1 MNMVSF
7 FIGIIFILLHLFANK
22 LLPAERIKRLLWF
35 SFSGG
40 LAVSYV
46 FVYLLPTLHQEQ
58 SAIEDKYR
66 ALAMESEIYI
76 IGLIGV
82 VSFLLIQ
89 VIVRRH
95 DVSRNTSFYTAV
107 AFYTIYNAMISFTVL
122 SADIAVVQA
131 VFYSFAIGLHII
143 AVAHDMYREFPVEY
157 KRNGRYIMAGGIV
170 AGWLFAL
177 TIELDPLSKAVIF
190 SIISGAMIFN
200 VFKNEIP
207 HEREIHFPTFV
218 IGVFAYTVVTIS
230 LKFFFEW

>member
-7 FIGIIFILLHLFANK
+7 YIGIVFIVLHLMANK
-22 LLPAERIKRLLWF
+22 LLPAERIKQILWF

-58 SAIEDKYR
+58 YAIDDKYR
-66 ALAMESEIYI
+66 ALTMESEIYI
-76 IGLIGV
+76 LGLIGV

-95 DVSRNTSFYTAV
+95 DVSQRASFYTAV
-107 AFYTIYNAMISFTVL
+107 AFYTVYNAMISFTVL
-122 SADIAVVQA
+122 SADISGVQA

-157 KRNGRYIMAGGIV
+157 SRTGRFIMAGGIV
-170 AGWLFAL
+170 VGWVFAL
-177 TIELDPLSKAVIF
+177 TIDLNPLVKAIIF
-190 SIISGAMIFN
+190 AIISGAMIFN
-200 VFKNEIP
+200 VFKNELP

-218 IGVFAYTVVTIS
+218 IGVFAYTALTIS